1 MPVNQKMAR
10 SEFIKP
16 HLLKYIFK
24 NLIKNQFFL
33 SKESA
38 TGFLSATVICIAFTN
53 MAYVLMPYINEKAPY
68 FYEAN
73 YFVLFASTN
82 KTKPNKLMK
91 LKDK

>member
-1 MPVNQKMAR
+1 MVNQKTAQ
-10 SEFIKP
+10 SKFIKP
-16 HLLKYIFK
+16 QPFK
-24 NLIKNQFFL
+24 RFFL
-33 SKESA
+33 ITDEKNYSFYKGRKSD
-38 TGFLSATVICIAFTN
+38 FLSATFSNITFYQCGVWN
-53 MAYVLMPYINEKAPY
+53 MPYINEKAPY

>member
-1 MPVNQKMAR
+1 MKKFIL
-10 SEFIKP
+10 FIKEG
-16 HLLKYIFK
+16 
-24 NLIKNQFFL
+24 NQISYRQHSSVL
-33 SKESA
+33 H
-38 TGFLSATVICIAFTN
+38 FTN
-53 MAYVLMPYINEKAPY
+53 VVYGVLLYINEKAPY